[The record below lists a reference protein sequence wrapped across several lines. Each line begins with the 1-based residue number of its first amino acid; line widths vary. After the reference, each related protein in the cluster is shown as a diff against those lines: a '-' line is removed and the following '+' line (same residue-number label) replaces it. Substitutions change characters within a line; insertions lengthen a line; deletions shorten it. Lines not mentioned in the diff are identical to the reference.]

1 MNSISINNNS
11 IERKIYN
18 NKPVVTFKDIDLVHQ
33 RPDGTASRNF
43 KNNRKHFLKN
53 IDYFEISRKDYGTKF
68 VPLSKRGNPQAIIY
82 LFTESGYLMLVK
94 SFTDDLA
101 WQVQRQLV
109 NSYFRLKE
117 EAYEQLELE
126 PYKLEKKTYKGK
138 PVLIVRD
145 LEYLTGQ
152 GKNSLNWIIKT
163 NGLGFLLQ
171 GRSLDDFKYE
181 NNSFYNMKYSLN
193 ILFEDDVYS
202 LIKRYDVDS
211 DKLEDVD
218 KYFEADSKEEFNQD
232 VDLYIRLRDLKN
244 LYRSLG
250 LYEINDE
257 LRKKI
262 TRIISEELIRLGVL
276 DKPRD
281 DFSLGSA
288 DVWNMESEIRNL
300 RVSLS
305 KGKDYTKNI
314 LELAANH
321 N

>member
-1 MNSISINNNS
+1 MNSLVTIQ
-11 IERKIYN
+11 N
-18 NKPVVTFKDIDLVHQ
+18 NKQYGLVTTSRIVADGLGKRHTEVLRSIDNISENADLRSLIIPTTYKVKGQKREYKEYLLTKDGFTLYMFNIQGYNDFKMAYI
-33 RPDGTASRNF
+33 NEF
-43 KNNRKHFLKN
+43 NRMEKILK
-53 IDYFEISRKDYGTKF
+53 D
-68 VPLSKRGNPQAIIY
+68 
-82 LFTESGYLMLVK
+82 
-94 SFTDDLA
+94 
-101 WQVQRQLV
+101 
-109 NSYFRLKE
+109 
-117 EAYEQLELE
+117 EQLELE

-152 GKNSLNWIIKT
+152 GKNTLNWIIKT

-171 GRSLDDFKYE
+171 GRSLDDFKFE

-211 DKLEDVD
+211 DKLEDID
-218 KYFEADSKEEFNQD
+218 KYFETDSKEEFNRD

-262 TRIISEELIRLGVL
+262 TRVISEELIRLGVL

-305 KGKDYTKNI
+305 KGKDFTEKQ

>member
-11 IERKIYN
+11 IERKVYN
-18 NKPVVTFKDIDLVHQ
+18 NQPVVTFKDIDLVHQ
-33 RPDGTASRNF
+33 RPKGTANRNF
-43 KNNRKHFLKN
+43 KNNEKHFIENVDFYK
-53 IDYFEISRKDYGTKF
+53 ISPYEIRRNKLATISDS
-68 VPLSKRGNPQAIIY
+68 VKRSM
-82 LFTESGYLMLVK
+82 LFFTESGYLMLVK

-152 GKNSLNWIIKT
+152 GKNTLNWIIKT

-171 GRSLDDFKYE
+171 GRSLDDFKFE
-181 NNSFYNMKYSLN
+181 NKSFYNMKYSLN

-211 DKLEDVD
+211 DKLEDID
-218 KYFEADSKEEFNQD
+218 KYFETDNKEEFNQD

-276 DKPRD
+276 DKPRN

>member
-1 MNSISINNNS
+1 MNTIQIIDRSIKVK
-11 IERKIYN
+11 EYQGQR
-18 NKPVVTFKDIDLVHQ
+18 VVTFKDIDYIHQ
-33 RPDGTASRNF
+33 RPKDTASRNF
-43 KNNRKHFLKN
+43 RTNKKHF
-53 IDYFEISRKDYGTKF
+53 IEDVDYFNLNVDKCKNDEIRRFGIES
-68 VPLSKRGNPQAIIY
+68 PRGGYI
-82 LFTESGYLMLVK
+82 FTESGYLMLVK

-152 GKNSLNWIIKT
+152 GKNTLNWIIKT
-163 NGLGFLLQ
+163 NGLGLLLQ

-202 LIKRYDVDS
+202 LIKKYDVDS
-211 DKLEDVD
+211 DKLKDID
-218 KYFEADSKEEFNQD
+218 KYFKTDSKEEFNQD

-244 LYRSLG
+244 LQRSLW
-250 LYEINDE
+250 LYEINND

-262 TRIISEELIRLGVL
+262 TRIISEELVRLGVL
-276 DKPRD
+276 DKPTD
-281 DFSLGSA
+281 DFRLGSA
-288 DVWNMESEIRNL
+288 NVWNMESKISNL
-300 RVSLS
+300 RFSLS

-314 LELAANH
+314 LELAEKYN
-321 N
+321 

>member
-1 MNSISINNNS
+1 MNSLVQVSNNDKYGLVTTSRIVADGLGKRHSNVIRDLDKILESSNLRSLIIPTTYKVKGQKREYKEYLLTKDGFTLYMFNIQGYNDFKMAYINEFNRM
-11 IERKIYN
+11 EKI
-18 NKPVVTFKDIDLVHQ
+18 
-33 RPDGTASRNF
+33 
-43 KNNRKHFLKN
+43 LK
-53 IDYFEISRKDYGTKF
+53 G
-68 VPLSKRGNPQAIIY
+68 
-82 LFTESGYLMLVK
+82 
-94 SFTDDLA
+94 
-101 WQVQRQLV
+101 
-109 NSYFRLKE
+109 
-117 EAYEQLELE
+117 EQLELE
-126 PYKLEKKTYKGK
+126 SYKLEKKTYKGK

-152 GKNSLNWIIKT
+152 AKNNLNWIIKT

-171 GRSLDDFKYE
+171 GRSLDDFKFE

-202 LIKRYDVDS
+202 LMKRYDVDS

-218 KYFEADSKEEFNQD
+218 KYFETDNKEEFNQD

-250 LYEINDE
+250 LYEINND
-257 LRKKI
+257 LRNKI
-262 TRIISEELIRLGVL
+262 TRIISEELVRLGVL
-276 DKPRD
+276 NKPTD
-281 DFSLGSA
+281 DFSLGSVDA
-288 DVWNMESEIRNL
+288 WNMESEIRNL

-305 KGKDYTKNI
+305 KGEGFTKKQ

>member
-11 IERKIYN
+11 IERKLYN
-18 NKPVVTFKDIDLVHQ
+18 NQPVVTFKDIDLVHE
-33 RPDGTASRNF
+33 RPKGTANRNF
-43 KNNRKHFLKN
+43 KNNEKHFIENVDFYK
-53 IDYFEISRKDYGTKF
+53 ISPYEIRRNKLATISDS
-68 VPLSKRGNPQAIIY
+68 VKRSM
-82 LFTESGYLMLVK
+82 LFFTESGYLMLVK

-126 PYKLEKKTYKGK
+126 SYKLEKKTYKGK

-152 GKNSLNWIIKT
+152 AKNNLNWIIKT
-163 NGLGFLLQ
+163 QGLGFLLQ
-171 GRSLDDFKYE
+171 GRSLDDFKLE

-202 LIKRYDVDS
+202 LIKRYGVNS
-211 DKLEDVD
+211 DKLKDVD
-218 KYFEADSKEEFNQD
+218 KYFETDRKESFNED

-250 LYEINDE
+250 LYEINND

-262 TRIISEELIRLGVL
+262 TRIISEELVRLGVL
-276 DKPRD
+276 DKPTD

-305 KGKDYTKNI
+305 KGKDFTKKQ

>member
-1 MNSISINNNS
+1 
-11 IERKIYN
+11 
-18 NKPVVTFKDIDLVHQ
+18 
-33 RPDGTASRNF
+33 
-43 KNNRKHFLKN
+43 
-53 IDYFEISRKDYGTKF
+53 
-68 VPLSKRGNPQAIIY
+68 
-82 LFTESGYLMLVK
+82 MLVK

-117 EAYEQLELE
+117 NVYEQLELE

>member
-18 NKPVVTFKDIDLVHQ
+18 NEPVVTFKDIDLVHQ
-33 RPDGTASRNF
+33 RPKGTANRNF
-43 KNNRKHFLKN
+43 KNNEKHFIENVDFYK
-53 IDYFEISRKDYGTKF
+53 ISPYEIRRNKLATISDS
-68 VPLSKRGNPQAIIY
+68 VKRSM
-82 LFTESGYLMLVK
+82 LFFTESGYLMLVK

-145 LEYLTGQ
+145 LEHLTGQ
-152 GKNSLNWIIKT
+152 GKNTLNWIIKT

-171 GRSLDDFKYE
+171 GRSLDDFKDE

-202 LIKRYDVDS
+202 LIKRYDVNS
-211 DKLEDVD
+211 DKLKDVD
-218 KYFEADSKEEFNQD
+218 KYFETDKKEIFNED

-250 LYEINDE
+250 LYEINDD

-262 TRIISEELIRLGVL
+262 TRIISEELARLGVL
-276 DKPRD
+276 DEPTDNFR
-281 DFSLGSA
+281 LGSA

-300 RVSLS
+300 RVSLIQ
-305 KGKDYTKNI
+305 GKDFTKKQ

>member
-1 MNSISINNNS
+1 MNSLVQVSNNDKYGLVTTSRIVADGLGKRHSNVIRDLDKILESSNLRSLIIPTTYKVKGQKREYKEYLLTKDGFTLYMFNIQGYNDFKMAYINEFNRM
-11 IERKIYN
+11 EKI
-18 NKPVVTFKDIDLVHQ
+18 
-33 RPDGTASRNF
+33 
-43 KNNRKHFLKN
+43 LK
-53 IDYFEISRKDYGTKF
+53 G
-68 VPLSKRGNPQAIIY
+68 
-82 LFTESGYLMLVK
+82 
-94 SFTDDLA
+94 
-101 WQVQRQLV
+101 
-109 NSYFRLKE
+109 
-117 EAYEQLELE
+117 EQLELE
-126 PYKLEKKTYKGK
+126 SYKLEKKTYKGK

-152 GKNSLNWIIKT
+152 AKNNLNWIIKT

-171 GRSLDDFKYE
+171 GRSLDDFKFE

-202 LIKRYDVDS
+202 LMKRYDVDS

-218 KYFEADSKEEFNQD
+218 KYFETDNKEEFNQD

-250 LYEINDE
+250 LYEINND
-257 LRKKI
+257 LRNKI
-262 TRIISEELIRLGVL
+262 TRIISEELVRLGVL
-276 DKPRD
+276 NKPTE

-305 KGKDYTKNI
+305 RGKDFTKKQ
-314 LELAANH
+314 LELAENH

>member
-1 MNSISINNNS
+1 MNNITINKNSIK
-11 IERKIYN
+11 RKLYN
-18 NKPVVTFKDIDLVHQ
+18 DNPVVTFKDIDLVHE
-33 RPDGTASRNF
+33 RVSGTARRNF
-43 KNNRKHFLKN
+43 YKNQKYFIENE
-53 IDYFEISRKDYGTKF
+53 DYFHLTIENAKCTNF
-68 VPLSKRGNPQAIIY
+68 VHSNIPPKGQY

-117 EAYEQLELE
+117 EVYEQLELE

-163 NGLGFLLQ
+163 QGLGFLLQ

-181 NNSFYNMKYSLN
+181 NKSFYNMKYSLN
-193 ILFEDDVYS
+193 ILFEDDVYN

-218 KYFEADSKEEFNQD
+218 KYFETDSKEKFNKD

-250 LYEINDE
+250 LYEINND

-262 TRIISEELIRLGVL
+262 TRIISEELVRLGVL

-288 DVWNMESEIRNL
+288 EVWNMESEISNL
-300 RVSLS
+300 RLSLS

-314 LELAANH
+314 LELAAECN

>member
-1 MNSISINNNS
+1 MNNITINNNS
-11 IERKIYN
+11 LKRKLYN
-18 NKPVVTFKDIDLVHQ
+18 DNPVVTFKDIDLVHE
-33 RPDGTASRNF
+33 RVSGTARRNF
-43 KNNRKHFLKN
+43 YKNKKYFIENE
-53 IDYFEISRKDYGTKF
+53 DYFLLTIENTKCTNF
-68 VPLSKRGNPQAIIY
+68 VHSTIPPKGQY

-126 PYKLEKKTYKGK
+126 SYKLEKKTYKGK

-152 GKNSLNWIIKT
+152 AKNNLNWIIKT
-163 NGLGFLLQ
+163 QGLGFLLQ

-181 NNSFYNMKYSLN
+181 NKSFYNMKYSLN

-202 LIKRYDVDS
+202 LIKRYGVDS

-218 KYFEADSKEEFNQD
+218 KYFETDSKEEFNQD
-232 VDLYIRLRDLKN
+232 VDLYIRLGELKK
-244 LYRSLG
+244 LYRSLW
-250 LYEINDE
+250 LYEINKD

-262 TRIISEELIRLGVL
+262 TRIISEEFVRLGVL
-276 DKPRD
+276 DKATN
-281 DFSLGSA
+281 DFGLGSA
-288 DVWNMESEIRNL
+288 NVWNMESKIRNL

-305 KGKDYTKNI
+305 EGEDFTRRQ
-314 LELAANH
+314 LELAAKYN
-321 N
+321 